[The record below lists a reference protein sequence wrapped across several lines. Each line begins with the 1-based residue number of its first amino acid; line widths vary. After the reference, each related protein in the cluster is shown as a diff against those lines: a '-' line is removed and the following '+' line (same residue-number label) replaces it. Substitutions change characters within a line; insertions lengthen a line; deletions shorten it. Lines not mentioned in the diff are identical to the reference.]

1 MKKLFS
7 VLFIYQLVVIQSFGW
22 GLTGHRVVGQL
33 AEWHLNKKAKK
44 QIERILGPESLAMVA
59 NWMDDVRSD
68 GNYDHLNT
76 WHYLTIEDGKT
87 FDPIIQEAEGDA
99 FSKTKMIIA
108 LLKKGGLS
116 VLEEQEYLKM
126 LVHLVG
132 DLHQPLH
139 VGRGDDR
146 GGNDVQVTF
155 FNQNTNLHRVWD
167 SQIID
172 GKQLSYTEMATYLHR
187 RADEQAIKK
196 LQSGGLEKWLA
207 DAIDLRSVIYDLPDD
222 KRLSYPYVYKTFPLI
237 EDQLLA
243 GGIRLAGILN
253 EIYG

>member
-1 MKKLFS
+1 MKKLFLL
-7 VLFIYQLVVIQSFGW
+7 LFIYQLAAVQLFGW

-33 AEWHLNKKAKK
+33 AEWHVNKKAKK

-59 NWMDDVRSD
+59 NWMDDIKSD
-68 GNYDHLNT
+68 RNYDHLNT

-87 FDPIIQEAEGDA
+87 FDPKIQEAEGDA
-99 FSKTKMIIA
+99 FTKTKMIIA

-116 VLEEQEYLKM
+116 TKEEQEYLKM

-146 GGNDVQVTF
+146 GGNDIQVTF

-167 SQIID
+167 SQILD
-172 GKQLSYTEMATYLHR
+172 GKQLSYTEMAKHLNR
-187 RADEQAIKK
+187 RANDKTVRN
-196 LQSGGLEKWLA
+196 LQSGGIEKWLS
-207 DAIDLRSVIYDLPDD
+207 DAMDLRSVIYNLPED
-222 KRLSYPYVYKTFPLI
+222 KRLSYPYVYKTFPVI
-237 EDQLLA
+237 ENQLLA